1 MNRTV
6 QFIIGILAIA
16 LALAAGFYGRNAYLR
31 EVSTYQV
38 PVPVAEIPAYS
49 VLTES
54 MFQLRDMPRTLET
67 LPYFQTLADL
77 KGKISNQPLA
87 AGLPVPNVSAVAAEQ
102 FRLAA
107 PVFEVV
113 SIPVDPVSAVGGQ
126 VQIGQRVNLYSM
138 MSVETDASQ
147 STTGATPSQKSIQ
160 VETIAANVL
169 VVDVRTS
176 QGVKAGPDTG
186 ETQANS
192 GTSAS
197 NQQTEQVQILT
208 LALEPGSVK
217 QVLDAVATSK
227 KQGGLLWTTMAIP

>member
-1 MNRTV
+1 
-6 QFIIGILAIA
+6 
-16 LALAAGFYGRNAYLR
+16 
-31 EVSTYQV
+31 
-38 PVPVAEIPAYS
+38 
-49 VLTES
+49 
-54 MFQLRDMPRTLET
+54 
-67 LPYFQTLADL
+67 
-77 KGKISNQPLA
+77 
-87 AGLPVPNVSAVAAEQ
+87 
-102 FRLAA
+102 
-107 PVFEVV
+107 
-113 SIPVDPVSAVGGQ
+113 VGGQ

-138 MSVETDASQ
+138 MSVETDANQ
-147 STTGATPSQKSIQ
+147 STTGTTPSQKSIL

-227 KQGGLLWTTMAIP
+227 KQGGLLWTTLAIP